1 MNTILSSFAPRTAS
15 GGLLRLLQWGACL
28 LLGCQR
34 EVPDESPTPVHVRTA
49 QEFVGIWGYE
59 TGSFSW
65 SCDSGEGG
73 EESIT
78 FGERSLTWLDA
89 YTVGSEDVCGLN
101 TCVECALRF
110 RQSMDSPDVVVG
122 ETEACEREYSTGST
136 YVISLTHWEFELS
149 QSGNML
155 TEYAVSESAYTK
167 EGVTG
172 ICYYWTRAFLFRV
185 PVE

>member
-1 MNTILSSFAPRTAS
+1 MTARDSSSTPRPSAHAR
-15 GGLLRLLQWGACL
+15 LYLLQWGACL
-28 LLGCQR
+28 LLGCQG

-49 QEFVGIWGYE
+49 QEFVGIWRYE

-78 FGERSLTWLDA
+78 FGERALTWLDA
-89 YTVGSEDVCGLN
+89 STVGSEDVCGLS

-122 ETEACEREYSTGST
+122 ETEACEREYPTGST
-136 YVISLTHWEFELS
+136 YVLSLTHWEFELS
-149 QSGNML
+149 ESGNML
-155 TEYAVSESAYTK
+155 TEYSIF
-167 EGVTG
+167 EGVSTSPVDTI
-172 ICYYWTRAFLFRV
+172 ICHYWLKGLLFRV
-185 PVE
+185 PE